1 MAIDFSDDEDGDEG
15 LAAPSMN
22 TTPLIDVLLV
32 LLVMLIIT
40 IPIRLHS
47 VSMDLP
53 AGLPPPDAAIPV
65 VVRLEVSAANQV
77 SWNGAMVADRAMLE
91 LLFKAA
97 AKEPEPPEIHVRADP
112 KTKYDTVAA
121 ILTLAQQQGL
131 QKIGVVGLEVYGK
144 PAGAVAPTL

>member
-1 MAIDFSDDEDGDEG
+1 MAIDFSDEDGYGSDDDTV
-15 LAAPSMN
+15 APSMN

-53 AGLPPPDAAIPV
+53 GGLPPPDAPV
-65 VVRLEVSAANQV
+65 PLVVRVEVSASNQV
-77 SWNGAMVADRAMLE
+77 QWNGEPVADRAALDS
-91 LLFKAA
+91 LLQAA
-97 AKEPEPPEIHVRADP
+97 SRQTSAPEIHVHADP

-121 ILTLAQQQGL
+121 ILTAAQRQGL
-131 QKIGVVGLEVYGK
+131 QKIGVVGLEAYAK
-144 PAGAVAPTL
+144 PSL